1 MIELCDKVEKEISEI
16 AKNMNLS
23 IYDVVYTKEGGY
35 NYLQIYIEHL
45 LKDVTLDDCV
55 EFSNAID
62 EIIDNITKDKHFLEV
77 SSPGLEKKLRKISHF
92 EKVLNKEI
100 LVKLKSNIENK
111 RRYEGVLLE
120 VYEDKIKIL
129 DNLSKKEILI
139 EYTKIKDANLIY
151 KIPSGME
158 E

>member
-1 MIELCDKVEKEISEI
+1 MIDLCDKVEKEISNI
-16 AKNMNLS
+16 AKNMNLE
-23 IYDVVYTKEGGY
+23 IYDVIYLKEGGY
-35 NYLQIYIEHL
+35 NYLQIYIENL
-45 LKDVTLDDCV
+45 LKETTLDDCV

-62 EIIDNITKDKHFLEV
+62 EIVDVITQDKHFLEV
-77 SSPGLEKKLRKISHF
+77 SSPGLEKKLRKVSHF

-111 RRYEGVLLE
+111 RRFEGILIDVNKE
-120 VYEDKIKIL
+120 NIKLI
-129 DNLSKKEILI
+129 DNLTKKEIVI
-139 EYTKIKDANLIY
+139 DYTKIKDANLIY